1 MNDESLVK
9 RATNGLKVQGSMF
22 IQSRIQ
28 SQICPHPAL
37 LYCSISTP
45 SAARNEYL
53 GCVGCWLLR
62 CLVTQFSEPAG
73 FLVNK
78 STAWSCQPCLCGWW
92 EVIGP
97 WIAMIGCWKW
107 RLVINADTQKL
118 CTISYLFCCCD
129 LVLIQYSLDTDRNC
143 HTGYTSLGFSVL
155 CLVPSLWR
163 LAHSST
169 SKKYLLSISLSA
181 AEQWLL
187 LVPRIQTFINR
198 NMRDVPVLLSTHLG
212 HGTQTIVV
220 LSVHLHFWCMSQI
233 DHNMHI
239 TTLSPLTPSADANHY
254 CKLQFSYSQQTPSQ
268 SQSECTEL
276 QDGWCVLSARC
287 VVLAGAGQ
295 CLMITICLSPLLV
308 CSRLTWQPGHCTG
321 HPPVLLI

>member
-22 IQSRIQ
+22 IQSRMQ
-28 SQICPHPAL
+28 SQVCPHPAL

-45 SAARNEYL
+45 STARNEYL
-53 GCVGCWLLR
+53 GCVGCCWLLR
-62 CLVTQFSEPAG
+62 WLVTQFSEPAG

-155 CLVPSLWR
+155 CLVPSLWSKVSLPNDLSEFR
-163 LAHSST
+163 ESEPIGICKNINSIHDQGRGHRYLEDRRQALETRISSNPEEDD
-169 SKKYLLSISLSA
+169 L
-181 AEQWLL
+181 
-187 LVPRIQTFINR
+187 
-198 NMRDVPVLLSTHLG
+198 
-212 HGTQTIVV
+212 
-220 LSVHLHFWCMSQI
+220 
-233 DHNMHI
+233 
-239 TTLSPLTPSADANHY
+239 NH
-254 CKLQFSYSQQTPSQ
+254 
-268 SQSECTEL
+268 
-276 QDGWCVLSARC
+276 
-287 VVLAGAGQ
+287 
-295 CLMITICLSPLLV
+295 
-308 CSRLTWQPGHCTG
+308 
-321 HPPVLLI
+321 